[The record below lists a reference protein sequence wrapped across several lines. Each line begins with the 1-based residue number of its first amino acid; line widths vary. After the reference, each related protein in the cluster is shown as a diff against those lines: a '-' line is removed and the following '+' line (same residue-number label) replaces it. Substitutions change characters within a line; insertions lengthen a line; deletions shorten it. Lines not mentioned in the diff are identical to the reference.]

1 MKLREEKMI
10 LLLFSFNL
18 SKVTNDTEAARFLT
32 FIFNFT
38 FGNPQIIYTDLLDFL
53 IFTFNVIKDV
63 FIFFIG
69 NRVIHGPLIE
79 DCILI

>member
-1 MKLREEKMI
+1 MCLITKIITTYFCIQGEDIVKLREEKMI

-38 FGNPQIIYTDLLDFL
+38 FGNPQNHLHR
-53 IFTFNVIKDV
+53 FT
-63 FIFFIG
+63 
-69 NRVIHGPLIE
+69 
-79 DCILI
+79 

>member
-1 MKLREEKMI
+1 MI

-18 SKVTNDTEAARFLT
+18 SKVTNDPEAARFFLHSFSISHLVT
-32 FIFNFT
+32 
-38 FGNPQIIYTDLLDFL
+38 PKIIYTDLLDFL